1 MLKIKFS
8 QDKESQIFERLTSIS
23 ADVRDSVE
31 LIRSLYRIYCENKD
45 DINQVFV
52 RIKSISDRVAMSREE
67 IMSVLY
73 REPFLPDFKEAMLK
87 ITQALYD
94 VTKAIKDS
102 ARALTTRNVSCELL
116 QKVHENILK
125 YFGVIVEASTKL
137 TLMISLLRDN
147 VQESLKISKEVQN
160 FERLGDEVKDVLL
173 EQIYRMDNV
182 SDFVSIIQ
190 MRDFVLSLD
199 DALDSMEEAAI
210 GVELFYVTLKS

>member
-1 MLKIKFS
+1 MLKIRFS

-45 DINQVFV
+45 DVNQVFV

-102 ARALTTRNVSCELL
+102 ARALTTRNVNCEVLR
-116 QKVHENILK
+116 KVDESILK

-160 FERLGDEVKDVLL
+160 FERLGDEVKDILL
-173 EQIYRMDNV
+173 EQIYRMDNI

>member
-8 QDKESQIFERLTSIS
+8 QDKESQIFERLISIS

-31 LIRSLYRIYCENKD
+31 LVRTLYRIYCENKD

-52 RIKSISDRVAMSREE
+52 RIKSISDRVAMGREE

-94 VTKAIKDS
+94 VTKAVKDS
-102 ARALTTRNVSCELL
+102 ARALTTRNVSCEVLR
-116 QKVHENILK
+116 KVHDNILK